1 MIQVTEYQQWKEMSS
16 TWTVHHLGCPCLS
29 FLTPSIH
36 FLSLP
41 LFSLSTSLARFCRF
55 SPPGPLW
62 LCWNFWSI
70 SYPSF
75 HSLCPLNLLFPSSF
89 SFCFYLSQ
97 LLCPWK
103 FELCS
108 KFSSLFILTCFYSFT
123 PPRFYF
129 VEKWILT
136 LGIKNILL
144 LVSLASSLYD
154 ISARSQRVILNC
166 LPKWSILMNIISNRL
181 HFKNNN

>member
-1 MIQVTEYQQWKEMSS
+1 MCSLS
-16 TWTVHHLGCPCLS
+16 TLCLSLCLSVCVCVYDTGHRVSTMERDEFHMNGSPPRLPRLS

-89 SFCFYLSQ
+89 SFCFYLSAPLSLKIWT
-97 LLCPWK
+97 LLK
-103 FELCS
+103 VFFTFHLNML
-108 KFSSLFILTCFYSFT
+108 LFIYSTSFL
-123 PPRFYF
+123 FCGKVDF
-129 VEKWILT
+129 
-136 LGIKNILL
+136 NIGNQKYTTAGQ
-144 LVSLASSLYD
+144 S
-154 ISARSQRVILNC
+154 C
-166 LPKWSILMNIISNRL
+166 IIPL
-181 HFKNNN
+181 WH